1 MTRKADIM
9 FALEQLDEAK
19 VCIKDGRQNSAILRV
34 NLALEWIHKALDIAP
49 TDAAIA
55 EVIAKDDAV

>member
-9 FALEQLDEAK
+9 FALEQLDKAK
-19 VCIKDGRQNSAILRV
+19 ICMKEGLHNSAILRV

-49 TDAAIA
+49 TDAAIE
-55 EVIAKDDAV
+55 EVRNDAP

>member
-9 FALEQLDEAK
+9 FALEQLDKAK
-19 VCIKDGRQNSAILRV
+19 ICMKEGLHNSAILRV

-49 TDAAIA
+49 TDAAIE
-55 EVIAKDDAV
+55 EVINDAP